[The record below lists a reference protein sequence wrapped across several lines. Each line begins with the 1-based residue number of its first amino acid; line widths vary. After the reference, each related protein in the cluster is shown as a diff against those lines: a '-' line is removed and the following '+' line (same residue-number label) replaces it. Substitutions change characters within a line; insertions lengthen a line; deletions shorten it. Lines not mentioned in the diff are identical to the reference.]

1 MFSHQKIRA
10 VKKTCPCTSGHC
22 FHDCTYIYIYIYIY
36 ILLLLLLSN
45 KILYSFIINAFMIM
59 KSSKCMFA
67 DHPPA
72 FKACVIF
79 RPFKF
84 TLCDLERCQYQ
95 YLFF

>member
-10 VKKTCPCTSGHC
+10 VKKHVHAQVVIV
-22 FHDCTYIYIYIYIY
+22 FMIAHIYILLL
-36 ILLLLLLSN
+36 LLLLLLSN